1 VDRQPLHGIR
11 VIELATGVSG
21 PYAAKL
27 LADYG
32 AEVIKVEA
40 PGGDP
45 TRHEGASQGRRPD
58 PEASPLF
65 LHLNPNK
72 RSIVADLDDS
82 DGVDLVRRLVA
93 TANVVIESE
102 TPGRLA
108 AIGLGSDELRR
119 SNPGLVVTSVT
130 PFGQTGPL
138 AGEAGG
144 DLVAYAMG
152 GPMHATGDPEREPMK
167 LAGRIVEY
175 QCGSVAALA
184 TLGAVAMAESSGH
197 GTDVDVANYETQA
210 ASIDRRA
217 ALAVGYQYDDEV
229 GSRIGGGRLG
239 PIPAGIYPS
248 ADGYSQIVFAPNWM
262 PRLAAMLEDD
272 ELARRFA
279 DPGWIDDE
287 DLPDLL
293 NAALFSWTLTRTK
306 QEAMEEAQGWGL
318 AVMPVN
324 TTTEVLADPH
334 FQSRGFWHEVDHPTV
349 GRYRSPGPPFRM
361 AAGWIPSRPPP
372 HLDQHRDEIEAE
384 LAPVT
389 GSTEPVATPAG
400 TTASSQPAGGP
411 DARRLPL
418 EGIRVLDLTVV
429 WAGPLCTTLLSDL
442 GAEVVRLD
450 NPNLFPT
457 ATRGAIPRP
466 NRGRE
471 RDMGQFWGR
480 FPDGDG
486 GDRPWN
492 RVGAFT
498 CHARNKLG
506 ATLDLRTEQG
516 RETFLDLVA
525 VSDVLVENNSVKVLP
540 SLGLDWEVLRAR
552 NPRLVMLRMPS
563 LGLDGPYSSYVGF
576 GAHLEALCGLSSLRG
591 YRDLDPTS
599 LDGTYFMDPAS
610 GVAAAFAALCA
621 LRRRARTGVG
631 ELIEFAQA
639 ENLLNYIGEYLI
651 DASVTGEAHECHG
664 NRHPNRAPQG
674 AYRCGPPST
683 EVESWMVLSVP
694 DDRAWTALVAAIGSP
709 DWATDPAL
717 ATEEGRRASAD
728 QLDDHLARW
737 AAGLTV
743 EEAVA
748 NCRSAGVPAGPVL
761 DEAGLYGDPQLRER
775 GFFRINGS
783 ADVPPIEF
791 PGHQWHWDG
800 PPMRW
805 DELNVMGRDNDV
817 VYRDLL
823 GRNDDE
829 MAALEAD
836 GHLADGY
843 RDAEGNPL

>member
-1 VDRQPLHGIR
+1 MDRQPLHGIR

-21 PYAAKL
+21 PYAGKL

-32 AEVIKVEA
+32 AEVIKVEP

-45 TRHEGASQGRRPD
+45 SRHEGASPGDRPD

-65 LHLNPNK
+65 LHLNTNK
-72 RSIVADLDDS
+72 RSIVADLEHP

-93 TANVVIESE
+93 TADVVIESE
-102 TPGRLA
+102 TPGRLTA
-108 AIGLGSDELRR
+108 VGLGADRLRDG
-119 SNPGLVVTSVT
+119 NPGLVVTSVT

-167 LAGRIVEY
+167 LAGRVVEY
-175 QCGSVAALA
+175 HCGSVAALA
-184 TLGAVAMAESSGH
+184 TLGAVAMAEASGQ

-217 ALAVGYQYDDEV
+217 ALAVGYQYDEEV
-229 GSRIGGGRLG
+229 GTRLGGGRLG
-239 PIPAGIYPS
+239 PIPAGVYPS
-248 ADGYSQIVFAPNWM
+248 ADGYVQIVFAPNWM
-262 PRLAAMLEDD
+262 PRLATMLEDD
-272 ELARRFA
+272 ELVRRFA

-334 FQSRGFWHEVDHPTV
+334 FETRGFWHEADHPTL
-349 GRYRSPGPPFRM
+349 GRYRSPGAPFRIDD
-361 AAGWIPSRPPP
+361 GWVPGRPPP
-372 HLDQHRDEIEAE
+372 TLDQHRAEILAE
-384 LAPVT
+384 LDASVPASASASGPPERPAV
-389 GSTEPVATPAG
+389 GATAG
-400 TTASSQPAGGP
+400 
-411 DARRLPL
+411 RRLPL
-418 EGIRVLDLTVV
+418 DGLRVLDLTVV

-466 NRGRE
+466 ARGRE
-471 RDMGQFWGR
+471 REMGQLWGR
-480 FPDGDG
+480 YPDGDG

-492 RVGAFT
+492 RVGPFT

-506 ATLDLRTEQG
+506 ATLDLRTERG
-516 RETFLDLVA
+516 RDTFLDLVA
-525 VSDVLVENNSVKVLP
+525 VSDVVVENNSVKVLP
-540 SLGLDWEVLRAR
+540 SLGLGWEELHAR
-552 NPRLVMLRMPS
+552 NPRLVMVRMPS
-563 LGLDGPYSSYVGF
+563 LGLDGPYNSYVGF

-591 YRDLDPTS
+591 YRDLDPTC
-599 LDGTYFMDPAS
+599 LDGTYYMDPAS
-610 GVAAAFAALCA
+610 GVAAAFATLCA

-639 ENLLNYIGEYLI
+639 ENLMNYIGEYLI
-651 DASVTGEAHECHG
+651 DASVTGDAHECHG
-664 NRHPNRAPQG
+664 NRHPNRAPQEV
-674 AYRCGPPST
+674 YRCGAPSPD
-683 EVESWMVLSVP
+683 EESWMVLSVP
-694 DDRAWTALVAAIGSP
+694 DDQAWAAFVAAIGAP
-709 DWATDPAL
+709 AWATDPTL
-717 ATEEGRRASAD
+717 TTEAGRRAAAD
-728 QLDDHLARW
+728 ELDGHLAHW
-737 AAGLTV
+737 AAGHTV
-743 EEAVA
+743 DETVA
-748 NCRSAGVPAGPVL
+748 LCRAAGVAAGPVL
-761 DEAGLYGDPQLRER
+761 DEVGLYRDPQLRDR
-775 GFFRINGS
+775 GFFRVNGS

-791 PGHQWHWDG
+791 PGHQWRWDG

-805 DELNVMGRDNDV
+805 DELNVMGRDNDA

-823 GRNDDE
+823 GRTDDE
-829 MAALEAD
+829 MTALEAD

-843 RDAEGNPL
+843 RDANGQPF